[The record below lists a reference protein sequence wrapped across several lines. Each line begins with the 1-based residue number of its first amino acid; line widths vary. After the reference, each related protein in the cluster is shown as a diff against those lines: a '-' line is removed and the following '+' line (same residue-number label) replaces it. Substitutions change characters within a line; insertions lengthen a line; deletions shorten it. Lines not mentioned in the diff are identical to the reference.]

1 MYHIY
6 TEISIESLVVKSR

>member
-6 TEISIESLVVKSR
+6 TEISIESLVV